1 MVRWRHGLRSVY
13 WDPDIFSCPKGC
25 LGYAFLSSGLPNTLL
40 ETLGTFQGLPL
51 WWEVIWTVSLSNCN
65 GEGLGPF
72 FLPHTTTLFRQRWF
86 SLDPDTVS
94 SPFLPTCSVVPP
106 HTPVQL
112 SIQVCL
118 PLPPSS
124 LPLPWWVHEARDNVC
139 FILCC
144 VPSTSYSAGAQ
155 CTSESKWE
163 NDRNSLTPRLPPGPG
178 TAHQPPLSRAKFTG
192 LQTVLGACYLLTGF
206 WGISN
211 TEINT

>member
-1 MVRWRHGLRSVY
+1 ML
-13 WDPDIFSCPKGC
+13 SCPEGSPIPCSRLWEHFRGC
-25 LGYAFLSSGLPNTLL
+25 PCDGTWFEHLGYPTVTERVWALPPYPSPPRCSDKGGFPWIH
-40 ETLGTFQGLPL
+40 TLGQ
-51 WWEVIWTVSLSNCN
+51 S
-65 GEGLGPF
+65 
-72 FLPHTTTLFRQRWF
+72 
-86 SLDPDTVS
+86 TVS

-124 LPLPWWVHEARDNVC
+124 LPLPQWVHEARDNVC
-139 FILCC
+139 FVLCC

-155 CTSESKWE
+155 CISESKWE
-163 NDRNSLTPRLPPGPG
+163 NDRNSLAPRLPPGPG

-192 LQTVLGACYLLTGF
+192 LQMVLGACYLLTGF